1 MGIDSSSKDV
11 LYALV
16 VLLMAALALVFS
28 QGLRALKG
36 TAELVR
42 RARKS
47 GESDE
52 DWLLGHAI
60 RPGCKQ
66 ILPGL
71 RIQLTFSAAAV
82 KQWQA
87 DEPPP
92 LAADGPSHLWGWIP
106 RSLCPDIVIRPE
118 PTHICACCRLIAE
131 ETYETFLT
139 PMQTGILST
148 GRFEYVS
155 KFALRQL
162 SSCAFWRMDT

>member
-52 DWLLGHAI
+52 DWLLGPAI
-60 RPGCKQ
+60 RPGCTQ
-66 ILPGL
+66 NLPGL
-71 RIQLTFSAAAV
+71 RIQLAFSAAAV

-92 LAADGPSHLWGWIP
+92 LATDGPSHLWGWIP

-118 PTHICACCRLIAE
+118 PTHICAAPVDVWKALLDFDSYAE
-131 ETYETFLT
+131 WNPFHRKVEVRVE
-139 PMQTGILST
+139 IC
-148 GRFEYVS
+148 
-155 KFALRQL
+155 
-162 SSCAFWRMDT
+162 SSSVI